1 MNSTTI
7 IIGTFVLVV
16 KKNISKTIFYLKTID
31 FFNSLAH
38 NIGIKGCV
46 IMSIIKDLRNKKGLT
61 QAQLAKLCSVHQTAV
76 SQWEKGRT
84 DPDRE
89 SLKILS
95 AVFGVPVDTIMGLD
109 SGENKVIIP
118 VLGYV
123 RAGVP
128 IEAVEEILDY
138 EEISPQLAAT
148 GDFFALKIKGNSMEP
163 RICENDV
170 VIVRKQSDVDSGDV
184 AVVLVNSM
192 DATVKKIIKKGT
204 SLSLVP
210 FNPNYDVMIYT
221 AEEISRLPVTIIG
234 KVVELRGKF

>member
-1 MNSTTI
+1 
-7 IIGTFVLVV
+7 
-16 KKNISKTIFYLKTID
+16 
-31 FFNSLAH
+31 
-38 NIGIKGCV
+38 
-46 IMSIIKDLRNKKGLT
+46 MSIIKELRNRKGLT
-61 QAQLAKLCSVHQTAV
+61 QAQLAKMCNVHQTAV

-95 AVFGVPVDTIMGLD
+95 EIFSVPVDTIMGLD
-109 SGENKVIIP
+109 SGNDNKVIIP

-123 RAGVP
+123 RAGTP

-148 GDFFALKIKGNSMEP
+148 GDFFALQIKGNSMEP

-192 DATVKKIIKKGT
+192 DATVKKVIKKGT

-210 FNPNYDVMIYT
+210 FNPNYDVMIYS
-221 AEEISRLPVTIIG
+221 AEEVSRLPVNIIG

>member
-1 MNSTTI
+1 
-7 IIGTFVLVV
+7 
-16 KKNISKTIFYLKTID
+16 
-31 FFNSLAH
+31 
-38 NIGIKGCV
+38 
-46 IMSIIKDLRNKKGLT
+46 MSIIKDLRNKKGLT
-61 QAQLAKLCSVHQTAV
+61 QAQLARLCSVHQTAV

-84 DPDRE
+84 DPDKE

-95 AVFGVPVDTIMGLD
+95 EVFGVPVDTIMGLS
-109 SGENKVIIP
+109 SGDNKVIIP

-123 RAGVP
+123 RAGIP

-148 GDFFALKIKGNSMEP
+148 GEVFALKIRGNSMEP

-192 DATVKKIIKKGT
+192 DATVKKVVKKGT

-210 FNPNYDVMIYT
+210 FNTNYDVMIYT
-221 AEEISRLPVTIIG
+221 AEEVSRLPVSIIG

>member
-1 MNSTTI
+1 
-7 IIGTFVLVV
+7 
-16 KKNISKTIFYLKTID
+16 
-31 FFNSLAH
+31 
-38 NIGIKGCV
+38 
-46 IMSIIKDLRNKKGLT
+46 MSIIKDLRNKNGLT
-61 QAQLAKLCSVHQTAV
+61 QAQLARLCGVHQTAV

-89 SLKILS
+89 SMKILS
-95 AVFGVPVDTIMGLD
+95 EVFGVPVDTIMGLS
-109 SGENKVIIP
+109 SGDNKVIIP

-128 IEAVEEILDY
+128 IEAGEEILDY

-148 GDFFALKIKGNSMEP
+148 GDFFALQIRGNSMEP

-192 DATVKKIIKKGT
+192 DATVKKVVKKGT
-204 SLSLVP
+204 SISLVP
-210 FNPNYDVMIYT
+210 FNTNYDVMIYT

-234 KVVELRGKF
+234 KVVELSGKF

>member
-1 MNSTTI
+1 MNTI
-7 IIGTFVLVV
+7 
-16 KKNISKTIFYLKTID
+16 KQ
-31 FFNSLAH
+31 
-38 NIGIKGCV
+38 
-46 IMSIIKDLRNKKGLT
+46 LRNKNGLT
-61 QAQLAKLCSVHQTAV
+61 QAKLAELCGVHQTAV

-84 DPDRE
+84 APDKE

-95 AVFGVPVDTIMGLD
+95 KIFGVSVDTIMGLD
-109 SGENKVIIP
+109 SVGSEKVTIP

-148 GDFFALKIKGNSMEP
+148 GEFFALQIKGSSMEP

-170 VIVRKQSDVDSGDV
+170 VIVRKQNDVDSGDV

-204 SLSLVP
+204 SISLVP

-221 AEEISRLPVTIIG
+221 AEEISRLPVNIIG

>member
-1 MNSTTI
+1 
-7 IIGTFVLVV
+7 
-16 KKNISKTIFYLKTID
+16 
-31 FFNSLAH
+31 
-38 NIGIKGCV
+38 
-46 IMSIIKDLRNKKGLT
+46 MSIIKDLRNKKGLT
-61 QAQLAKLCSVHQTAV
+61 QAQLARLCSVHQTAV

-84 DPDRE
+84 DPDKE

-95 AVFGVPVDTIMGLD
+95 EVFGVPVDTIMGLS
-109 SGENKVIIP
+109 SGDNKVIIP

-123 RAGVP
+123 RAGIP

-148 GDFFALKIKGNSMEP
+148 GEFFALKIRGNSMEP

-192 DATVKKIIKKGT
+192 DATVKKVVKKGT

-210 FNPNYDVMIYT
+210 FNTNYDVMIYT
-221 AEEISRLPVTIIG
+221 AEEVSRLPVSIIG

>member
-1 MNSTTI
+1 
-7 IIGTFVLVV
+7 
-16 KKNISKTIFYLKTID
+16 
-31 FFNSLAH
+31 
-38 NIGIKGCV
+38 
-46 IMSIIKDLRNKKGLT
+46 MSIIKDLRNKNGLT
-61 QAQLAKLCSVHQTAV
+61 QAQLARLCGVHQTAV

-84 DPDRE
+84 DPDKE

-95 AVFGVPVDTIMGLD
+95 EVFGVPVDTIMGLS
-109 SGENKVIIP
+109 SGDNKVIIP

-148 GDFFALKIKGNSMEP
+148 GEFFALKIRGNSMEP

-192 DATVKKIIKKGT
+192 DATVKKVVKKGT

-210 FNPNYDVMIYT
+210 FNTNYDVMIYT
-221 AEEISRLPVTIIG
+221 AEEVSRLPVSIIG

>member
-1 MNSTTI
+1 
-7 IIGTFVLVV
+7 
-16 KKNISKTIFYLKTID
+16 
-31 FFNSLAH
+31 
-38 NIGIKGCV
+38 
-46 IMSIIKDLRNKKGLT
+46 MSIIKDLRNKKGLT
-61 QAQLAKLCSVHQTAV
+61 QAQLARLCSVHQTAV

-84 DPDRE
+84 DPDKE

-95 AVFGVPVDTIMGLD
+95 EVFGVPVDTIMGLS
-109 SGENKVIIP
+109 SGDNKVIIP

-148 GDFFALKIKGNSMEP
+148 GEFFALKIRGNSMEP

-170 VIVRKQSDVDSGDV
+170 FIVRKQSDVDSGDV

-192 DATVKKIIKKGT
+192 DATVKKVVKKGT

-210 FNPNYDVMIYT
+210 FNTNYDVMIYT
-221 AEEISRLPVTIIG
+221 AEEVSRLPVSIIG

>member
-1 MNSTTI
+1 
-7 IIGTFVLVV
+7 
-16 KKNISKTIFYLKTID
+16 
-31 FFNSLAH
+31 
-38 NIGIKGCV
+38 
-46 IMSIIKDLRNKKGLT
+46 MSIIKELRNRKGLT
-61 QAQLAKLCSVHQTAV
+61 QAKLAELCGVHQTAV

-84 DPDRE
+84 DPDKE

-95 AVFGVPVDTIMGLD
+95 EIFSVPVDTIMGLSSGD
-109 SGENKVIIP
+109 SKVIIP

-123 RAGVP
+123 RAGLP

-138 EEISPQLAAT
+138 EEISPQMAAT

-170 VIVRKQSDVDSGDV
+170 VIVKKQNDVDSGDV

-204 SLSLVP
+204 SISLVP

-221 AEEISRLPVTIIG
+221 AEEISKLPVNIIG

>member
-1 MNSTTI
+1 
-7 IIGTFVLVV
+7 
-16 KKNISKTIFYLKTID
+16 
-31 FFNSLAH
+31 
-38 NIGIKGCV
+38 
-46 IMSIIKDLRNKKGLT
+46 MSIIKDLRNKKGLT
-61 QAQLAKLCSVHQTAV
+61 QAQLAELCSVHQTAV

-95 AVFGVPVDTIMGLD
+95 EVFGVPVDTIMGLS
-109 SGENKVIIP
+109 SGDNKVIIP

-138 EEISPQLAAT
+138 EEISPRLAAT
-148 GDFFALKIKGNSMEP
+148 GDFFALQIKGNSMEP

-192 DATVKKIIKKGT
+192 DATVKKVVKKGT
-204 SLSLVP
+204 SISLVP
-210 FNPNYDVMIYT
+210 FNTNYDVIIYT

>member
-1 MNSTTI
+1 
-7 IIGTFVLVV
+7 
-16 KKNISKTIFYLKTID
+16 
-31 FFNSLAH
+31 
-38 NIGIKGCV
+38 
-46 IMSIIKDLRNKKGLT
+46 MSIIKDLRNKKGLT
-61 QAQLAKLCSVHQTAV
+61 QAQLAKLCDVHQTAV

-84 DPDRE
+84 DPDTN
-89 SLKILS
+89 SLRILS
-95 AVFGVPVDTIMGLD
+95 EIFDVPVDTIMGLD
-109 SGENKVIIP
+109 SGKDNKVVIP

-123 RAGVP
+123 RAGMP

-148 GDFFALKIKGNSMEP
+148 GDFFALQIKGNSMEP

-192 DATVKKIIKKGT
+192 DATVKKVIKKGT

-210 FNPNYDVMIYT
+210 FNPNYDVMIYS
-221 AEEISRLPVTIIG
+221 AEEVSRLPVNIIG